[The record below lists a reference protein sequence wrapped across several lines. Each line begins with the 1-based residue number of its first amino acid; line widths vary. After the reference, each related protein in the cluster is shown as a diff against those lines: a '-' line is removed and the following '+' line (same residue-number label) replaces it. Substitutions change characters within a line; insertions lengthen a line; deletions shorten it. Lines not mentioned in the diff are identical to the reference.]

1 MVKDTVK
8 FSTKRHKKR
17 KGFCRRKVVESEDKL
32 INVNI
37 IVIVIHSSG
46 VNSESL
52 NVNNESTN
60 LSNTCAASEKK
71 IENIQVTSTPANK
84 EQITSYKL
92 VDMEILLFIFSELG
106 CP

>member
-37 IVIVIHSSG
+37 IVNSDSLIRCKHCKEFYASVSNDNSFAINVRIVYSIRASG
-46 VNSESL
+46 QGFM
-52 NVNNESTN
+52 
-60 LSNTCAASEKK
+60 
-71 IENIQVTSTPANK
+71 QV
-84 EQITSYKL
+84 
-92 VDMEILLFIFSELG
+92 
-106 CP
+106 